1 MVILKLIR
9 KIEKDMNGQTYK
21 KQKVK
26 PRPTYDINK
35 DGVFDKKDAKLAGK
49 TMAKWEKCRKWFV
62 LNAVLRNMMVFYV
75 WDVGIKQMNKKGQVA
90 GLIVFIVLTLVDL
103 VTIGMFESE
112 SGFMSDTINGFIDN
126 SGSSSANLLVR
137 LVIPVFFLVFFI
149 GAFLT
154 LRGATFG

>member
-9 KIEKDMNGQTYK
+9 KIEKDVKGRTYK

-35 DGVFDKKDAKLAGK
+35 DGIFDKKDAKLAGK
-49 TMAKWEKCRKWFV
+49 TTAKWKKCRKWFV
-62 LNAVLRNMMVFYV
+62 PNAVLRNMTAFYV
-75 WDVGIKQMNKKGQVA
+75 LDVGIKQMNKKGQVA
-90 GLIVFIVLTLVDL
+90 GLIVFIVLTLVGL